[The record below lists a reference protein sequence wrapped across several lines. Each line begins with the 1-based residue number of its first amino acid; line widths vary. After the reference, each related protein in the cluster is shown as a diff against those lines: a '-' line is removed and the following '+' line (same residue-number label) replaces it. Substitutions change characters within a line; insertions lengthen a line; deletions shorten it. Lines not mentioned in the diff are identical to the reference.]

1 MIPEHWREIEIR
13 DTVLRLDA
21 GASVLSEERMITNG
35 EIGVLKVSAV
45 SYGRFMPQAHK
56 AVTIP
61 TQIERLT
68 VIPLKGTLLV
78 SRANT
83 YELVGASAYVE
94 NDYPDLF
101 LSDKLWRIQTTEEC
115 DALWLSYVLS
125 AANTRARIA
134 DRATGTSGSMKNIS
148 QSAFL
153 SIKIPFPPF
162 PEQRKIAEIL
172 GTWDAAIGRVEQL
185 IAALQRRKQGL
196 MQRLLTG
203 AVRFP
208 EFVGTEWEELR
219 LGEFLRYAPRKV
231 EKPASSYV
239 RMGIRSHGKGTFTEI
254 IDDPT
259 SNAMDFLYEVKG
271 DDLIV
276 NITFAWEQAI
286 AIVDAKDA
294 GALVSHRFPTYEF
307 DRTKVVSEFFRYLM
321 LTERFHDKLELIT
334 PGGAG
339 RNRVMSKPDFLKL
352 TVRVPSVKEQQR
364 IGEVLM
370 ATDKAIDTYQQY
382 LAALSQQKKGLMQR
396 LLTGQVRVKVAEQ

>member
-1 MIPEHWREIEIR
+1 VLPEFFA
-13 DTVLRLDA
+13 LQA
-21 GASVLSEERMITNG
+21 ASPYGKKYFLNCAKRSTNLASINKSQLSE
-35 EIGVLKVSAV
+35 
-45 SYGRFMPQAHK
+45 
-56 AVTIP
+56 
-61 TQIERLT
+61 
-68 VIPLKGTLLV
+68 
-78 SRANT
+78 
-83 YELVGASAYVE
+83 
-94 NDYPDLF
+94 YPIL
-101 LSDKLWRIQTTEEC
+101 
-115 DALWLSYVLS
+115 
-125 AANTRARIA
+125 
-134 DRATGTSGSMKNIS
+134 
-148 QSAFL
+148 
-153 SIKIPFPPF
+153 FPPL

-172 GTWDAAIGRVEQL
+172 GAWDAASGRVEQL

-208 EFVGTEWEELR
+208 EFGGTEWEELR

-254 IDDPT
+254 RDDPT

-370 ATDKAIDTYQQY
+370 ANDKAIDTYQQY

-396 LLTGQVRVKVAEQ
+396 LLTGQVRVKVDSVTPAA